1 MENQVV
7 PEPGGKLTK
16 SQIYLLAQIKGQNIF
31 EVSFTYSTML
41 ALGPLGDPSRG
52 WESNLSHDR
61 FVGFRSIR
69 QKRRN
74 DGAQ

>member
-52 WESNLSHDR
+52 
-61 FVGFRSIR
+61 
-69 QKRRN
+69 
-74 DGAQ
+74 